1 MVEIGTSVVGSKEG
15 LGILGKAE
23 NVLQAKEELIL
34 PSNVCGM
41 VSWGQ
46 RPFSRGP
53 AEARVYRENVASVH
67 GRQGGCAGRANS

>member
-1 MVEIGTSVVGSKEG
+1 MVEIGTNVVGSQEG
-15 LGILGKAE
+15 LGILGKAGK
-23 NVLQAKEELIL
+23 VLQAKEEMIL
-34 PSNVCGM
+34 LSNVCGL

-53 AEARVYRENVASVH
+53 AEARVYRENVASVR